1 MSCEPRIDERG
12 DATVGLNDTS
22 LSLKLDVSWRCRVLI
37 VDDDELVVASL
48 ARLLARADYDVH
60 TAKSGEEALRVLSRT
75 PCKIVLTDWQM
86 PNMDGLALCRS
97 LRSQGNSAYV
107 YVLLLTVRKTK
118 PDVLAGLAAGA
129 DDYIVKG
136 APPEEILARL
146 EVGRRITR
154 LEHSLRVS
162 NRENRRLSVTDPLTG
177 LRNRRYLMQYL
188 PRELDR
194 SRRHQRPLALL
205 SCDIDKFKQVNDEF
219 GHEVGDEVLEAFAAR
234 LTSCIRQSTDWI
246 ARTGG
251 EEFMIV
257 LPETDL
263 SGASCVAEKVRSCL
277 ANQPIATHAGTLAVT
292 LSIGATALE
301 TMADFERV
309 SVVELLR
316 AADRC
321 LYVSK
326 NLGRNRA
333 TAAPAAHSGAGTS
346 AATSGASNEIN

>member
-1 MSCEPRIDERG
+1 
-12 DATVGLNDTS
+12 
-22 LSLKLDVSWRCRVLI
+22 
-37 VDDDELVVASL
+37 
-48 ARLLARADYDVH
+48 
-60 TAKSGEEALRVLSRT
+60 
-75 PCKIVLTDWQM
+75 
-86 PNMDGLALCRS
+86 MDGLALCRS
-97 LRSQGNSAYV
+97 LRSQGNNAYV

-194 SRRHQRPLALL
+194 SRRHQHPLALL

-219 GHEVGDEVLEAFAAR
+219 GHEVGDEVLEAIAAR
-234 LTSCIRQSTDWI
+234 LTSCIRESTDWI

-263 SGASCVAEKVRSCL
+263 GGASRVAEKVRSCL
-277 ANQPIATHAGTLAVT
+277 ANQPIATRAGTLPITV
-292 LSIGATALE
+292 SIGATALE
-301 TMADFERV
+301 TMADFARV

-321 LYVSK
+321 LYISK

-333 TAAPAAHSGAGTS
+333 TAAPAAHSGVGTS